1 VSERITGTVKWFDA
15 AKGYGYIEAGIGEEV
30 FVHYQS
36 IVGNQF
42 KNLLTG
48 DRVEFSINRRP
59 RGLVALEVTR
69 A

>member
-15 AKGYGYIEAGIGEEV
+15 AKGYGYIEAGLGEDV
-30 FVHYQS
+30 FVHYQA

-42 KNLLTG
+42 KNLLAG
-48 DRVEFSINRRP
+48 DRVEFLVNHRP
-59 RGLVALEVTR
+59 RGPVALEVTR